1 MTLDCDHK
9 FCLPCMRDVTKN
21 VAAADIFTDVK
32 CPVGSCGHVQGFNM
46 EHLKSMED
54 LQKLVTEALDKED
67 EVHQK
72 QWEMQNLQNLLS
84 SGQTKTQKAEPQFI
98 CQEGHGEVEFYCKK
112 E

>member
-9 FCLPCMRDVTKN
+9 YCLPCMRNITAN
-21 VAAADIFTDVK
+21 VAKETIFTDIK
-32 CPVGSCGHVQGFNM
+32 CPTCDHVQGFNM

-72 QWEMQNLQNLLS
+72 QWEMQNLQNLLA
-84 SGQTKTQKAEPQFI
+84 SGQTKAKKAEPQFI
-98 CQEGHGEVEFYCKK
+98 CQEGHGEVEFYCKA